1 MENPC
6 KIVFFGDSI
15 TRKYAPI
22 FGEILKN
29 EYHESE
35 IIIVNAGVIGETSR
49 DGLKRISKLQSE
61 KPQVFVIGFGMNDW
75 RKGVSKK
82 EFKKNLI
89 YMIDKFESIGSR
101 VILLTINP
109 DYQGFLKGTSK
120 AVDDYSCIIR
130 ETAREKR
137 IKIADVNSLWKRK
150 IKPVQKGL
158 KDKIHP
164 NKLGYKI
171 YCESLLHVVPQSH
184 TVILWQYNGRESLCN
199 YKCPYCYYF
208 YSPKAENYF
217 FGNIQEWHDAFK
229 KSFGNQKLIFYL
241 AFGEPTLGEA
251 FYNVL
256 KMIEEKSKWSL
267 RITTNLS
274 QNLERL
280 INTRLAKE
288 GRLYINVSFHPTQIS
303 IEKFL
308 EKALYLRKH
317 NLEAPIIYVMWP
329 PHLKRFESDFKVFN
343 DHNFLVHIRRF
354 KGIYKG
360 KYYPKSYTDEER
372 QFIARYCDDATIK
385 YMLNEDQ
392 NVIFDRKTYSGFH
405 FFIVD
410 CTGNIGYD
418 SNCFSIYTKYRTIFG
433 NVLQPHTLKF
443 PLEPTQYPKGYTQR
457 TVDGVSNYLELG
469 YHQLEGNNVLA
480 FAKQGGV
487 YHTENGVFYSNV
499 NKDFNNSQI
508 RVIYCFPPRGMK
520 DEYFIFRYLG
530 VRGFVKFLFKQISQ
544 YLIKLEMN
552 NKIIKNNLGFFKKY
566 IRKGN

>member
-1 MENPC
+1 
-6 KIVFFGDSI
+6 
-15 TRKYAPI
+15 
-22 FGEILKN
+22 
-29 EYHESE
+29 
-35 IIIVNAGVIGETSR
+35 
-49 DGLKRISKLQSE
+49 
-61 KPQVFVIGFGMNDW
+61 
-75 RKGVSKK
+75 
-82 EFKKNLI
+82 
-89 YMIDKFESIGSR
+89 MIEKFEVIGSR

-120 AVDDYSCIIR
+120 AIGDYNCIIR
-130 ETAREKR
+130 ETAKEKC
-137 IKIADVNSLWKRK
+137 IKIADVDLLWKRK

-164 NKLGYKI
+164 NKLGYEI
-171 YCESLLHVVPQSH
+171 YYESLLHVAPQSH
-184 TVILWQYNGRESLCN
+184 TVILWQYNGRECKCN
-199 YKCPYCYYF
+199 YKCPYCYYS

-217 FGNIQEWHDAFK
+217 WGTTEEWRDAFK
-229 KSFGNQKLIFYL
+229 RSFGNQKLIFYL

-251 FYNVL
+251 FYNIV
-256 KMIEEKSKWSL
+256 KMIEEEPKWSL

-280 INTRLAKE
+280 VNTRLAKE
-288 GRLYINVSFHPTQIS
+288 GRLNINASFHPTQVG
-303 IEKFL
+303 IEIFL
-308 EKALYLRKH
+308 DQVLYLRKH
-317 NLEAPIIYVMWP
+317 YIEVPIVYVMWP
-329 PHLKRFESDFKVFN
+329 PYLKRFESDFKVFN

-392 NVIFDRKTYSGFH
+392 NIIFDRRTYSGFH

-418 SNCFSIYTKYRTIFG
+418 SNCFSIYTKYRTVFG
-433 NVLQPHTLKF
+433 NILQPYTLKF

-457 TVDGVSNYLELG
+457 TVDGISNYLELG

-487 YHTENGVFYSNV
+487 YHAENGIFYSNI
-499 NKDFNNSQI
+499 NKDFNNS
-508 RVIYCFPPRGMK
+508 RVRAKYYFPPRGIK
-520 DEYFIFRYLG
+520 DEYFIFKYLG
-530 VRGFVKFLFKQISQ
+530 I
-544 YLIKLEMN
+544 
-552 NKIIKNNLGFFKKY
+552 KKY
-566 IRKGN
+566 LKYLKKQLKQYFINIIIQEYIINLLRSIKKVINYW

>member
-15 TRKYAPI
+15 TIKYVPA

-29 EYHESE
+29 EYSDNKIE
-35 IIIVNAGVIGETSR
+35 IVNAGVIGETSR
-49 DGLKRISKLQSE
+49 DGLKRISSIQS
-61 KPQVFVIGFGMNDW
+61 KTPQVVVIGFGMNDW
-75 RKGVSKK
+75 RKGVSKQ

-89 YMIDKFESIGSR
+89 YMIEKFEVIGSR

-109 DYQGFLKGTSK
+109 DYQGFFKGTSK
-120 AVDDYSCIIR
+120 AIGDYNCIIR
-130 ETAREKR
+130 ETAKEKC
-137 IKIADVNSLWKRK
+137 IKIADVDLLWKRK

-171 YCESLLHVVPQSH
+171 YYESLLHVVPQSH

-217 FGNIQEWHDAFK
+217 FGNIQEWHDSFK

-256 KMIEEKSKWSL
+256 KMIEKEPKWSL

-280 INTRLAKE
+280 VNTRLAKE
-288 GRLYINVSFHPTQIS
+288 GRLNINASFHPTQVG
-303 IEKFL
+303 IEIFL
-308 EKALYLRKH
+308 EQALYLRKH
-317 NLEAPIIYVMWP
+317 HIEVPIVYVMWS
-329 PHLKRFESDFKVFN
+329 PHLRRFESDFKVFN

-392 NVIFDRKTYSGFH
+392 NIIFDRKTYSGFH

-443 PLEPTQYPKGYTQR
+443 PPEPTQYPKGYTQR

-487 YHTENGVFYSNV
+487 YHTENGVFYSNI
-499 NKDFNNSQI
+499 NKDFKNSQI
-508 RVIYCFPPRGMK
+508 RSKYYFPPRGIK
-520 DEYFIFRYLG
+520 DEYFIFKYLG
-530 VRGFVKFLFKQISQ
+530 TRKFMKFLIKQVRQ
-544 YLIKLEMN
+544 YLIEIKMN
-552 NKIIKNNLGFFKKY
+552 NKFINIML
-566 IRKGN
+566 RS

>member
-35 IIIVNAGVIGETSR
+35 IKIVNAGVIGETSK

-61 KPQVFVIGFGMNDW
+61 KPQVVVIGFGMNDW

-101 VILLTINP
+101 VLLLTINP

-120 AVDDYSCIIR
+120 VIDDYSCIIR

-199 YKCPYCYYF
+199 YKCPYCYYS
-208 YSPKAENYF
+208 YSPKVENYF
-217 FGNIQEWHDAFK
+217 WGTTKEWHDAFK

-241 AFGEPTLGEA
+241 AFGEPTLGET
-251 FYNVL
+251 FYDVL
-256 KMIEEKSKWSL
+256 KMIEEEPKWSL
-267 RITTNLS
+267 RMTTNLS
-274 QNLERL
+274 QDLERL
-280 INTRLAKE
+280 VNTRLAKE
-288 GRLYINVSFHPTQIS
+288 GRLYINASFHPTQVG
-303 IEKFL
+303 IEIFL
-308 EKALYLRKH
+308 DQALYLRKH
-317 NLEAPIIYVMWP
+317 HIEAPIVYVMWP
-329 PHLKRFESDFKVFN
+329 PHLRRFKSDFNVFN

-354 KGIYKG
+354 KGVYKG

-418 SNCFSIYTKYRTIFG
+418 SNCFSMYTKYRTIFG
-433 NVLQPHTLKF
+433 NVLQSHTLKF
-443 PLEPTQYPKGYTQR
+443 PLEPTQYPKGYSQR

-469 YHQLEGNNVLA
+469 YQQLEGNNVLA

-487 YHTENGVFYSNV
+487 YHTENGVFYSNM

-508 RVIYCFPPRGMK
+508 RAKYCFPPRGMK

-530 VRGFVKFLFKQISQ
+530 IRKFMKFLIKQIRQ
-544 YLIKLEMN
+544 Y
-552 NKIIKNNLGFFKKY
+552 
-566 IRKGN
+566 